1 MSGLFIVY
9 GKPSLYAVALA
20 AWHAVGVG
28 GGCPRSSSGTAKVYY
43 MYIQVQYYLV
53 YFSPLLLADCGRI
66 ELLVLFKDTGTSLE
80 GPDANGATH
89 THAER
94 GPGPSKTRTSAQTPT
109 LSRTEARTHPGRTR
123 NNRPGPHTAQN
134 KPRDPSNRKSPEE
147 PQATSS
153 SINKTQTIDFM
164 ILRVRFISSTW
175 YHIKL

>member
-66 ELLVLFKDTGTSLE
+66 ELLVLFKDTDRDE
-80 GPDANGATH
+80 GGAGRERGDTH
-89 THAER
+89 TR
-94 GPGPSKTRTSAQTPT
+94 RTRTG
-109 LSRTEARTHPGRTR
+109 TEQNPHIGTD
-123 NNRPGPHTAQN
+123 PHTVQN
-134 KPRDPSNRKSPEE
+134 GGQNPPGSDQKQPPGTTHGPEQTQGPVKSEIAGR
-147 PQATSS
+147 ATS
-153 SINKTQTIDFM
+153 NQ
-164 ILRVRFISSTW
+164 
-175 YHIKL
+175 